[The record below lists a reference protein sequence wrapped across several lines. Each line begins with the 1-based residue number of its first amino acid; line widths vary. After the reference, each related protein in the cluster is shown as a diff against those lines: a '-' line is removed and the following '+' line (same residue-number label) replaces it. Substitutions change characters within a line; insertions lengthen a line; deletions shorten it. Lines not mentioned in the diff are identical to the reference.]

1 MIAKDISKITYI
13 TTNKTNNKI
22 KTSKETN
29 EILSILEKEFP
40 DAVCGL
46 NYTSPLELT
55 LALIL
60 AAQCTDAMV
69 NKIIPILF
77 LRYPTIEELAIANI
91 EDIEKIVK
99 PCGFYRNKAKNI
111 SLTVNK
117 ILNDFNGNVPD
128 TMEDLTSLYG
138 IGRKSSNIILQE
150 CFNKIEGIAVDT
162 HVSRTCRKIGITK
175 ETIPL
180 KQEQEL
186 IKKVDKYYFNKLN
199 HILVYHGRKY
209 CDAKKPLCEIC
220 VINHLCNSYN
230 NS

>member
-1 MIAKDISKITYI
+1 MKKSIT
-13 TTNKTNNKI
+13 KSCKI
-22 KTSKETN
+22 KSKKETN
-29 EILSILEKEFP
+29 EILNILEKEFP

-46 NYTSPLELT
+46 NYNSALELT

-77 LRYPTIEELAIANI
+77 LRYPTIQELALANI

-117 ILNDFNGNVPD
+117 IINEFNCEVPD
-128 TMEDLTSLYG
+128 TMESLTSLHG

-175 ETIPL
+175 EIIPL

-186 IKKVDKYYFNKLN
+186 IKKVDRYYFNKLN

-230 NS
+230 RY